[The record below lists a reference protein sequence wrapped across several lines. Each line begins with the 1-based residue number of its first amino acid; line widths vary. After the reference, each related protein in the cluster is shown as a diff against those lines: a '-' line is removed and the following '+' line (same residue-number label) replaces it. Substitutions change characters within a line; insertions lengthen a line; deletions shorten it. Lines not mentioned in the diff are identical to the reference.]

1 MPGNGDNLEVAAVLR
16 ESPHNRYVRSVV
28 LNASPH
34 GRGCAWLIIK
44 LGVSSAADLPS
55 MYGAVQAFL
64 KRAQQLEDCHRI
76 CETVNFIDGYD
87 GKCTYYPDTRATSIV
102 RRLPE
107 KVVLEMYAAD

>member
-34 GRGCAWLIIK
+34 WRGCAWLIVK
-44 LGVSSAADLPS
+44 FGASSEADLPS

-64 KRAQQLEDCHRI
+64 KRTQQL
-76 CETVNFIDGYD
+76 
-87 GKCTYYPDTRATSIV
+87 
-102 RRLPE
+102 
-107 KVVLEMYAAD
+107 